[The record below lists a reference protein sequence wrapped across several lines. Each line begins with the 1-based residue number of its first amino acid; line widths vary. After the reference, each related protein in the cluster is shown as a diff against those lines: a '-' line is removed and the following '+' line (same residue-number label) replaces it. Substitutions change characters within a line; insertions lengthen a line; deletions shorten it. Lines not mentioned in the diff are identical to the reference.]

1 MINIKNLS
9 FNYGKSKPLFQDLDL
24 KLTAG
29 NIYGLLGK
37 NGAGKTTLLRLIN
50 GLLFPVSG
58 EVDVLGYDASERHPE
73 MLSDIYFVQEEPYI
87 PDLSII
93 AYLYTYAPFYPNF
106 DFDQFFSLI
115 TEFGLEGN
123 LKLEK
128 LSFGQKKKVMLSFAL
143 ASNARIVI
151 LDEPTNG
158 LDIPSKSQFRKLITE
173 AMLDERIV
181 IISTH
186 QVRDMVNLIDPILI
200 LEKGKI
206 IFHYT
211 LEEIAN
217 ALYFEVHHSMTEPQ
231 NVIYSER
238 ISGGYMSIRENTDEL
253 PSQVDVEVLF
263 NAILTKKDEI
273 VGIIEKAKNKIT
285 NL

>member
-1 MINIKNLS
+1 MIHLKNLE
-9 FNYGKSKPLFQDLDL
+9 FKYGKRKNLFENLDL
-24 KLTAG
+24 QLTAG

-50 GLLFPVSG
+50 GLLFPVKG
-58 EVDVLGYDASERHPE
+58 TVDVMGFDATDRHPD
-73 MLSDIYFVQEEPYI
+73 MLADICYVQEEPYI

-93 AYLYTYAPFYPNF
+93 AYLYTYAPFYPGF

-115 TEFGLEGN
+115 TEFGLEGQ
-123 LKLEK
+123 LKLNK

-173 AMLDERIV
+173 AMLDQRIV

-200 LEKGKI
+200 LEDGKI
-206 IFHYT
+206 IFNHS

-231 NVIYSER
+231 GVLYAER
-238 ISGGYMSIRENTDEL
+238 ISGGYLSIRENTEGL
-253 PSQVDVEVLF
+253 HSSVDVEVLF
-263 NAILTKKDEI
+263 NAILMKKDQI
-273 VGIIEKAKNKIT
+273 KSILEKYKSRIGQI
-285 NL
+285 

>member
-1 MINIKNLS
+1 MINLQNLDFRYRKGKNL
-9 FNYGKSKPLFQDLDL
+9 FEDLNL
-24 KLTAG
+24 QLRSG

-50 GLLFPVSG
+50 GFLFPTKG
-58 EVDVLGYDASERHPE
+58 TVDVLGFDATDRHPE
-73 MLSDIYFVQEEPYI
+73 MLADVCYVQEEPYI

-93 AYLYTYAPFYPNF
+93 AYLYTYAPFILALISIS
-106 DFDQFFSLI
+106 FFSLI
-115 TEFGLEGN
+115 TEFGLEGH
-123 LKLEK
+123 LKME
-128 LSFGQKKKVMLSFAL
+128 SFFWSKEKVMLSFAL

-173 AMLDERIV
+173 AMLDDRIV

-200 LEKGKI
+200 LEEGKI
-206 IFHYT
+206 IFHYS

-217 ALYFEVHHSMTEPQ
+217 ALYFEVHHSMTEPA

-238 ISGGYMSIRENTDEL
+238 ISGGYLSIRENTEGL
-253 PSQVDVEVLF
+253 HSNVDVEVLF
-263 NAILTKKDEI
+263 NAILMKKDLI
-273 VGIIEKAKNKIT
+273 TGILEKSKSRIKQS
-285 NL
+285 

>member
-1 MINIKNLS
+1 MINLQNLDFRYRKGKNL
-9 FNYGKSKPLFQDLDL
+9 FEDLNL
-24 KLTAG
+24 QLRSG

-50 GLLFPVSG
+50 GFLFPTKG
-58 EVDVLGYDASERHPE
+58 TVDVLGFDATDRHPE
-73 MLSDIYFVQEEPYI
+73 MLADVCYVQEEPYI

-93 AYLYTYAPFYPNF
+93 AYLYTYAPFYPGF

-115 TEFGLEGN
+115 TEFGLEGH
-123 LKLEK
+123 LKMEK

-173 AMLDERIV
+173 AMLDDRIV

-200 LEKGKI
+200 LEEGKI
-206 IFHYT
+206 IFHYS

-217 ALYFEVHHSMTEPQ
+217 ALYFEVHHSMTEPA

-238 ISGGYMSIRENTDEL
+238 ISGGYLSIRENTEGL
-253 PSQVDVEVLF
+253 HSNVDVEVLF
-263 NAILTKKDEI
+263 NAILMKKDLI
-273 VGIIEKAKNKIT
+273 TGILEKSKSRIKQS
-285 NL
+285 

>member
-1 MINIKNLS
+1 MIQLKNLHFS
-9 FNYGKSKPLFQDLDL
+9 YGKRKPLFRELNLDL
-24 KLTAG
+24 ESG

-50 GLLFPVSG
+50 GMLFPG
-58 EVDVLGYDASERHPE
+58 TGQVDVLGFDATERHPD
-73 MLSDIYFVQEEPYI
+73 MLADICYVQEEPYI

-106 DFDQFFSLI
+106 NFDQFFSLI

-123 LKLEK
+123 LKLTK

-200 LEKGKI
+200 LEEGRI
-206 IFHYT
+206 IFNYS
-211 LEEIAN
+211 LEEIAQ
-217 ALYFEVHHSMTEPQ
+217 ALYFEVHHTMTEPEG
-231 NVIYSER
+231 VIYSER
-238 ISGGYMSIRENTDEL
+238 ISGGYMSISENVDGKYS
-253 PSQVDVEVLF
+253 PVDVEVLF
-263 NAILTKKDEI
+263 NAILSKKDQ
-273 VGIIEKAKNKIT
+273 IIHLLEKSKSKVSQ
-285 NL
+285 